1 MFSQQPLMRRWICWN
16 LFYSSILISVWL
28 RNRLWDTHTWP
39 SFTTL
44 MMSLFAHAKSSSLST
59 TTKSSRLES
68 TATSFIQ
75 ISTSARRSSGRR
87 RSNPTRTITTTRAA
101 RSRLNSRCLNN
112 PCSSS
117 NHHRNIREKVS
128 SLNVTSS
135 NNSNSIRSSSSIVD
149 DASKIN
155 FPKKLN

>member
-1 MFSQQPLMRRWICWN
+1 
-16 LFYSSILISVWL
+16 
-28 RNRLWDTHTWP
+28 
-39 SFTTL
+39 
-44 MMSLFAHAKSSSLST
+44 
-59 TTKSSRLES
+59 
-68 TATSFIQ
+68 
-75 ISTSARRSSGRR
+75 
-87 RSNPTRTITTTRAA
+87 
-101 RSRLNSRCLNN
+101 LNSRCLNN